1 MPSLR
6 PSGGRPVG
14 ADPLGSLA
22 RLVLRFPVRTLAL
35 TVCALVVA
43 AVAGAGVGERLYHG
57 GTTAPG
63 AESARAEKVLT
74 TAFRSGGPTVTLVA
88 TTAGSVDDPAAVR
101 AGTRLTALA
110 RGLPKVVAV
119 RSYWP
124 ERIAALRGRD
134 GDAAMVLLRVAT
146 SEATAHQDVEPL
158 LERLT
163 GRRGPLEVSAT
174 GPTPVGLAIERQS
187 SADLRRMELLA
198 APLTAAVLVV
208 VFGGVVAAGVAL
220 LVGLAAVVGSTAV
233 LSALAGL
240 TTVSVIALNLT
251 TALGFALAVDFSLF
265 VLARYREERARSGD
279 AHDALVETVRTTG
292 RTVVCSALTVIGSMA
307 ALLVFPLDMLRSI
320 AYGGMAVV
328 ALSALLAITALPAAL
343 LLLGPRIDRFSLRR
357 RVRRHGRGGGRWYRL
372 AAGVMRRPVPVVL
385 ALGTL
390 LAVLVLPFADAR
402 FGTFDDRA
410 LPRASTTRQATETLR
425 REFDYAALNPVQVV
439 LPGLDATDRRAGR
452 ALDAY
457 ARDLSRLEHVTRVET
472 VTGIYRD
479 GRPVDAVDPA
489 AGFAVPAGTWAAV
502 VTDIGPHAAE
512 GARLVRAVRAV
523 AAPVPVLVG
532 GTQAWLADLQDS
544 IRAGLVPAL
553 SLITLVTLGLL
564 GWCTRSVVLPLK
576 AFLLNVLS
584 LSATFGVMVLV
595 FQQGFLSEWL
605 GGFTVTGVTDTLV
618 PVLVLCVAFGLSMD
632 YEVLLLSRTVEEHAA
647 GASTRQAVA
656 RAVQRTAGLFTAS
669 AVVVIVV
676 MSALAASG
684 LLLLKVVGVSVAVAV
699 FVDATLIRL
708 LLAPAL
714 MALLGRANWWLPVRR
729 SPDPPP
735 PLPTLPA

>member
-6 PSGGRPVG
+6 PSGGRAVK

-63 AESARAEKVLT
+63 AESARAEEVLT
-74 TAFRSGGPTVTLVA
+74 TAFRGGGPTVTLVA

-101 AGTRLTALA
+101 AGTRLTDLA

-208 VFGGVVAAGVAL
+208 VFGGVVAAGAAL

-307 ALLVFPLDMLRSI
+307 ALLVFPLDMLRSV

-385 ALGTL
+385 VLGTL

-479 GRPVDAVDPA
+479 GRPVDPVDPA

-656 RAVQRTAGLFTAS
+656 RAVQHTAGLFTAS

-684 LLLLKVVGVSVAVAV
+684 LLLLKVVGVSLAVAV

-714 MALLGRANWWLPVRR
+714 MALLGPANWWLPVRR